1 MKLRFQVRRDYNK
14 RIEKVNARMTRKKS
28 RRHLIDEMTYLRWQK
43 ESLRKKERGI
53 QPNMSSFG
61 IWLQEMDY
69 KLLRV
74 QSVLKFYYSVLR
86 EKVLRFVGSAKKNQT
101 KAVIAFCSIFLF
113 ALLLFLPQSAHG
125 YTVYLNGDEVGMVRE
140 PEVFENSLKN
150 IENDMSQWYDI
161 GDLYYEQTVVY
172 TKAPISKI
180 AEMMDTETCKQ
191 KIYEGGFELYVKGV
205 ILYVDG
211 QELASVGSKEDGEAV
226 VKELTM
232 QYSSTHENE
241 KLIGEAQIDQTITM
255 EEKIIPM
262 SQIKSV
268 DNVVASV
275 FGREVQSAPAE
286 NAAVLS
292 NSAVAKTE
300 TELADREQV
309 MTAFSIDKDKFKTS
323 AAATEKPLITIRTT
337 KEIVYTQPVQ
347 YGKKIEYDAAMYEG
361 AERIKSAGVE
371 GEEKITAVVAYEN
384 GREISREIQN
394 TERLRDPVDA
404 VVVMGTMPL
413 PSVRS
418 SGSFVIPASGTV
430 SAIAK
435 PGSHGP
441 GYAVDIA
448 NQTGTPIYASDSGV
462 VVLAKWYFGYGNC
475 IIINHAGG
483 YSTLYGH
490 LSAYKVGVG
499 DTVGQGQ
506 VIGSM
511 GNTGNSTGPHVHFAI
526 RINERPTMIRDY
538 FSFLQVGRRV
548 TALQ

>member
-1 MKLRFQVRRDYNK
+1 MKLRFQVRRNYNK
-14 RIEKVNARMTRKKS
+14 RIEKANARIVRKKS
-28 RRHLIDEMTYLRWQK
+28 RRHLIDEMTYVRWQK
-43 ESLRKKERGI
+43 ESLRKKQRGVK
-53 QPNMSSFG
+53 PNLTSFG
-61 IWLQEMDY
+61 VWMQETDY
-69 KLLRV
+69 KLLRI
-74 QSVLKFYYSVLR
+74 QCVLKFYYSVLK
-86 EKVLRFVGSAKKNQT
+86 EKVLRAAGAVKANQT
-101 KAVIAFCSIFLF
+101 KAVIAFCATFLF
-113 ALLLFLPQSAHG
+113 ALLLFMPQLAHG
-125 YTVYLNGDEVGMVRE
+125 YTVYLNGDEVGVVKE
-140 PEVFENSLKN
+140 PEIFENSLKN

-172 TKAPISKI
+172 TKAPVSKS
-180 AEMMDTETCKQ
+180 AGMMDAETCKQ
-191 KIYEGGFELYVKGV
+191 KIYQEGFELYVKGV

-211 QELASVGSKEDGEAV
+211 QELASVCSKEDGQAV
-226 VKELTM
+226 MKELTM
-232 QYSSTHENE
+232 QYSSTNENE
-241 KLIGEAQIDQTITM
+241 KLIGEAQIDQAITM

-268 DNVVASV
+268 DSVVSSV
-275 FGREVQSAPAE
+275 FNDEVQPTSTE
-286 NAAVLS
+286 NAAVLAS
-292 NSAVAKTE
+292 SADAKTAM
-300 TELADREQV
+300 ELTDSGRV

-323 AAATEKPLITIRTT
+323 AAATEKPLITIKTT
-337 KEIVYTQPVQ
+337 KEIIYSESVA
-347 YGKKIEYDAAMYEG
+347 YGKKFEYDSTMYEG
-361 AERIKSAGVE
+361 AERIKSAGIE
-371 GEEKITAVVAYEN
+371 GEEKVTAVVSYEN
-384 GREISREIQN
+384 GKEISRQIQ
-394 TERLRDPVDA
+394 TRERVKEPVDS

-418 SGSFVIPASGTV
+418 SGSFVVPASGTV

-490 LSAYKVGVG
+490 LSAYKVSVG
-499 DTVGQGQ
+499 ATVEQGQ

-511 GNTGNSTGPHVHFAI
+511 GNTGNSTGPHLHFAI
-526 RINERPTMIRDY
+526 RINEKPTMIRNY
-538 FSFLQVGRRV
+538 FSFLQIGRRV